1 MRISHFFIERPIF
14 ASVLAVFIV
23 LLGAIA
29 YPLLPIA
36 QYPEIAPP
44 TVTVTANYPGASAE
58 TLATQVAEPIEE
70 QINGV
75 EDMLYMASQSTGD
88 GRMQITI
95 TFKLGTDLDK
105 AQVLVQNRVAVAQ
118 PRLPEQVQQTGVVVR
133 KSTPDFLL
141 AIHFYS
147 PDRSLDR
154 EYISNY
160 VTLNVR
166 DPILRVQGV
175 GDVNARGDRD
185 FAIRVWIDPAKAAAR
200 NLNAEDITTALRRSN
215 TQVAAGSLNVAP
227 NGGGAGAYQFD
238 IQTKGRLSSPDE
250 FADIIIKR
258 DTDGRITRVRDIG
271 RVELGAQ
278 QYVTGAFLNQQ
289 DAVLLAVLQL
299 PGSNAVKTATAI
311 QQQLAQL
318 RQRFPPGLMAEIIY
332 NPTEYIAD
340 SLREVVKTLFEALL
354 LVVLVVLV
362 FLQSWRAAV
371 VPVLAIP
378 ISLVGT
384 FALMLAA
391 GFSLNNLSIFGLV
404 LAIGIVVDDAIVVIE
419 NISRLV
425 EEGKDPRAA
434 AHETMDEVGG
444 ALIGI
449 ALVLCA
455 VFVPAALIT
464 GITGQFYKQF
474 ALTIATA
481 TLISLLVSLTL
492 SPALAALLIQPK
504 RKDEEKKAPK
514 RWQKP
519 IVWARDTFNHGFDR
533 LSDRYGKVTGKLV
546 RLLLIMFV
554 VYAGLLVLT
563 GWRLTATPTGFIP
576 DQDQGNFL
584 ISARLPEGTA
594 LSRTEEVGKRIVAA
608 TLKVP
613 GIKAVG
619 LNTGVDAT
627 SNTNASN
634 SIQAFVIEAPFGD
647 RLKHDQTLASV
658 MAAVEKATAGI
669 MEADVRVIQQPPV
682 RGIGTAGGF
691 KLIVEDRQK
700 QGYVALEQ
708 AVKKL
713 VAAASGGAAKTKD
726 GDTDKDGDKNADA
739 KTLARVFTTFN
750 TATPRLDADI
760 DREKANMIGVTDD
773 QVFSAMETYLAS
785 SYINDFN
792 FLGRTYQVRAQA
804 DWPYRQTE
812 ADLGELK
819 TRTASGAMAPLGSFV
834 TVRHSTGPYR
844 APHFNLYPSAE
855 VQGSAAPGAS
865 SGQALRAMEHLARA
879 TLPPGFAFEWTEIAY
894 QQQQAGNTGYIA
906 FGLAVVFAFLVLAAM
921 YESVMLPLAV
931 LLIVPMC
938 LLAAFLGVNLRG
950 LDNNILTQVG
960 LIVLIGLAAKN
971 AILIVEFAKQDEENG
986 QSSEDAAVSA
996 ARTRLRP
1003 ILMTS
1008 LAFILG
1014 VIPLAFAKGAG
1025 AEMRQALGT
1034 AVFFGMIGV
1043 TVFGLIFTPAFYV
1056 AMMRLSRKVPQPK
1069 QAPKSEA
1076 DRKRDERDGQERQ
1089 PA

>member
-14 ASVLAVFIV
+14 AAVLAVFIV

-147 PDRSLDR
+147 PDHSLDR

-175 GDVNARGDRD
+175 GDVNERGDRD

-200 NLNAEDITTALRRSN
+200 NLDAEDITTALQRSN
-215 TQVAAGSLNVAP
+215 TQVAAGSLNVQP
-227 NGGGAGAYQFD
+227 TGGNAGAYQLD

-250 FADIIIKR
+250 FADIVIKR

-278 QYVTGAFLNQQ
+278 QYVTGAFLNQE
-289 DAVLLAVLQL
+289 DAVLLAILQL

-311 QQQLAQL
+311 QAQLDQL
-318 RQRFPPGLMAEIIY
+318 RQRFPPGLKAVIAY
-332 NPTEYIAD
+332 NPTEYISD

-354 LVVLVVLV
+354 LVVLVVLI
-362 FLQSWRAAV
+362 FLQSWRAAI

-425 EEGKDPRAA
+425 EEGKDPRTA

-455 VFVPAALIT
+455 VFVPAGLIT

-492 SPALAALLIQPK
+492 SPSLAALLIQPK
-504 RKDEEKKAPK
+504 QKDEEKKEPK

-519 IVWARDTFNHGFDR
+519 IFWARDKFNHGFDR

-554 VYAGLLVLT
+554 VYAGLLALT

-576 DQDQGNFL
+576 DQDQGNFI
-584 ISARLPEGTA
+584 ISARLPEGTSLA
-594 LSRTEEVGKRIVAA
+594 RTEEVGKRIVKE

-613 GIKAVG
+613 GVKVVA

-647 RLKHDQTLASV
+647 RLKHDQSIANL
-658 MAAVEKATAGI
+658 MAAVEKANADI
-669 MEADVRVIQQPPV
+669 LDADVRVIQQPPV

-700 QGYVALEQ
+700 QGYTALEQ
-708 AVKKL
+708 AVQKL
-713 VAAASGGAAKTKD
+713 VGASNGGAGGGQGAGGGGGTKSGGGTGGSASTSGGGSATGQSGSGGPTNAGKQGD
-726 GDTDKDGDKNADA
+726 GNKDA
-739 KTLARVFTTFN
+739 KELSRVFTTFN
-750 TATPRLDADI
+750 TGTPRLDADI

-773 QVFSAMETYLAS
+773 QVFAAMQTYLAS

-834 TVRHSTGPYR
+834 TVKHSTGPYR
-844 APHFNLYPSAE
+844 APHYNLYPDAE

-865 SGQALRAMEHLARA
+865 SGQALKAMENLAKA
-879 TLPPGFAFEWTEIAY
+879 TLPAGFAYEWTEIAY
-894 QQQQAGNTGYIA
+894 QQQQAGNTGYVA

-1008 LAFILG
+1008 
-1014 VIPLAFAKGAG
+1014 
-1025 AEMRQALGT
+1025 R
-1034 AVFFGMIGV
+1034 
-1043 TVFGLIFTPAFYV
+1043 
-1056 AMMRLSRKVPQPK
+1056 SRSSW
-1069 QAPKSEA
+1069 A
-1076 DRKRDERDGQERQ
+1076 
-1089 PA
+1089 